1 MDYLLALLLLFQD
14 KVSQTNIFK
23 PDYLPHATP
32 KKMSIRTKKKRF
44 LYLIAPSAQDIHK
57 KLMQRYNRVAQEI
70 KNGNITQEIVSLKK
84 KYGATSNE
92 DLLARLKP
100 HPVSIVLAQAAME
113 SSWATSRFF
122 KEANNIFGMWSV
134 DPKEER
140 IAAGERRGGNVTIWL
155 RKFDTIEDS
164 IKAYYDLIATVPAY
178 AKLRKLRLESDD
190 PFIITQG
197 LDKYSEMGKAYIDE
211 INSVIRH
218 NHFTKFDNFRSCD

>member
-1 MDYLLALLLLFQD
+1 MDYLLALLLLFQQEL
-14 KVSQTNIFK
+14 SQTQLLK
-23 PDYLPHATP
+23 PKYTP
-32 KKMSIRTKKKRF
+32 YNVPKNMSTKKKKERF
-44 LYLIAPSAQDIHK
+44 LYLILPPTQYVHK
-57 KLMQRYNRVAQEI
+57 QLMQRYKKIADDINNSRNIAQIEA
-70 KNGNITQEIVSLKK
+70 LKK
-84 KYGATSNE
+84 KYGASSNE

-122 KEANNIFGMWSV
+122 LEANNIFGMWSV

-140 IAAGERRGGNVTIWL
+140 IAAGEQRDGNVTIWL

-178 AKLRKLRLESDD
+178 TKLRKLRLETND
-190 PFIITQG
+190 PFVITQG
-197 LDKYSEMGKAYIDE
+197 LDRYSEMGKAYIDE

-218 NHFTKFDNFRSCD
+218 NNFTRFDKK

>member
-14 KVSQTNIFK
+14 EVMKTDIFK
-23 PDYLPHATP
+23 PNYLPHITP
-32 KKMSIRTKKKRF
+32 KKMSIQTKKKRF
-44 LYLIAPSAQDIHK
+44 LYLIAPSAIDIHK
-57 KLMQRYNRVAQEI
+57 QLMQRYKRVAKEI

-100 HPVSIVLAQAAME
+100 HPVSIVLAQAALE

-122 KEANNIFGMWSV
+122 NEANNIFGMWSV
-134 DPKEER
+134 NPKEQR
-140 IAAGERRGGNVTIWL
+140 IAAGEQRDGNVTIWL

-178 AKLRKLRLESDD
+178 AKLRKLRLETND

-197 LDKYSEMGKAYIDE
+197 LDKYSEMGKAYIAE

-218 NHFTKFDNFRSCD
+218 NNFTRFDKE